1 MTMRTSLAGTITR
14 ASAPDHQPLDTLEIA
29 LTEDEIASATIL
41 QFDPDAAMSVETGTV
56 HRVGEPAMFAVP
68 GHYYSA
74 ATWTRLAVGAVGGRP
89 ADALSRFLKERA
101 RQLG

>member
-1 MTMRTSLAGTITR
+1 MSMKTSRAGAITR
-14 ASAPDHQPLDTLEIA
+14 ASAPDHQQLDTLEIA

-41 QFDPDAAMSVETGTV
+41 QFDPDAALSLETGTV
-56 HRVGEPAMFAVP
+56 RRVGDPAMLAVP

-89 ADALSRFLKERA
+89 SDALDRFLKERA